1 MKRYMLAYKIIA
13 LGLALSLSGATVS
26 GAEYRGDQSRSPFM
40 RFLHNLFWGGSG
52 TASTFNHQS
61 QGQTYRFSALSLGSS
76 KTGAH
81 LSSGSSSQQDI
92 WADYGKE
99 NSSVVASRKTVSGRV
114 GISGRAAVNG
124 AVSATT
130 QSDGYISPLTSAA
143 AVSSATSSSGSVSS
157 SFAEATSVGMPSLL
171 AFQTT
176 KQSLATTSVSKASQ
190 STTNDDGWG
199 DDPAEPMPVGDGT
212 MTMMILAALYVYFN
226 RKRFILLANP
236 I

>member
-13 LGLALSLSGATVS
+13 LGLALSLSGTTIS

-52 TASTFNHQS
+52 TTSTFNHQS
-61 QGQTYRFSALSLGSS
+61 QGQTYRFSALSQGSS
-76 KTGAH
+76 KTGAR

-99 NSSVVASRKTVSGRV
+99 NSSVVAARKPISGRV
-114 GISGRAAVNG
+114 ASSGRVAGG
-124 AVSATT
+124 AVSGSSQA
-130 QSDGYISPLTSAA
+130 DGYMSPLTAAA
-143 AVSSATSSSGSVSS
+143 AVSSSTSSSSISASS

-176 KQSLATTSVSKASQ
+176 KQTLATTTVSKESQ
-190 STTNDDGWG
+190 ATTDDDGWG

-212 MTMMILAALYVYFN
+212 MTMLLLAALYVYLN
-226 RKRFILLANP
+226 RKRFVLQVNLL
-236 I
+236 

>member
-1 MKRYMLAYKIIA
+1 MKRYMLAYKIVA
-13 LGLALSLSGATVS
+13 LGLALSLSGTTIS

-52 TASTFNHQS
+52 AASNFNRQS

-76 KTGAH
+76 KTGAS

-92 WADYGKE
+92 WAGYGKE
-99 NSSVVASRKTVSGRV
+99 NSSVVTTRKPISGRV
-114 GISGRAAVNG
+114 GSSGRAAG
-124 AVSATT
+124 GSVSAIS
-130 QSDGYISPLTSAA
+130 QSDGYISPLTAA
-143 AVSSATSSSGSVSS
+143 TAVSSSTSSSSSSSS

-176 KQSLATTSVSKASQ
+176 KQTLATTTVSKESQ
-190 STTNDDGWG
+190 ATTDDDGWG

-212 MTMMILAALYVYFN
+212 MTMMILAALYVYLN
-226 RKRFILLANP
+226 RKRFVLQVNP

>member
-1 MKRYMLAYKIIA
+1 MLAYKFVA
-13 LGLALSLSGATVS
+13 LGLALSLSGTTIS

-76 KTGAH
+76 KTGA
-81 LSSGSSSQQDI
+81 SVASGSSTQQDI
-92 WADYGKE
+92 WADYGKD
-99 NSSVVASRKTVSGRV
+99 NSSVVTSRKPVSGRV
-114 GISGRAAVNG
+114 GISGRVAVNG
-124 AVSATT
+124 AVSATA
-130 QSDGYISPLTSAA
+130 QSDGYISPLASAA

-176 KQSLATTSVSKASQ
+176 KQTLATTSVSKASQ
-190 STTNDDGWG
+190 ATTNGDGWG

-212 MTMMILAALYVYFN
+212 MTMIILAALYVYFN
-226 RKRFILLANP
+226 RKRLVLQVNP

>member
-1 MKRYMLAYKIIA
+1 MKRYMLAYKLVA
-13 LGLALSLSGATVS
+13 LGLALFLSGTTIS

-52 TASTFNHQS
+52 TASNFNRQS
-61 QGQTYRFSALSLGSS
+61 QGQTYRFSALSQGSS
-76 KTGAH
+76 KTGAR

-99 NSSVVASRKTVSGRV
+99 NSSVVATRKPISGRV
-114 GISGRAAVNG
+114 ASSGRVAAG
-124 AVSATT
+124 SVSASSQT
-130 QSDGYISPLTSAA
+130 DGYLSPLTAAA
-143 AVSSATSSSGSVSS
+143 AVSSSTSSSTAVSS

-176 KQSLATTSVSKASQ
+176 KQALATTTASKESQ
-190 STTNDDGWG
+190 ATTDDDGWG

-212 MTMMILAALYVYFN
+212 MTMIILAALYVYFN
-226 RKRFILLANP
+226 RKRFALQVNP